1 MWGGDPLHEAALA
14 AHNAGLCV
22 VPPRQDG
29 SKAPIEAWKRY
40 QVERPTE
47 QQLDAWYGDGELT
60 GLGLICG
67 RVSGGLEMLELEGRA
82 VAEGLDRQFRE
93 LCEAAGLGEILDRIL
108 RGYTERTPSGGL
120 HILYRVPT
128 PLGNEKLARRP
139 ATAQELAAKP
149 GDTTKTEI
157 ETRSE
162 GGYTIVA
169 PSNGKVHPEGGAWA
183 LQTGGFASIASIT
196 DRERDELWRVARMLD
211 RMPPAPPRPAARTGD
226 GRPGDIYNAQSDIQ
240 ERTIELLE
248 RHGWTRVYD
257 RQDGVTV
264 MRRPGKREG
273 VSATVGFAAAG
284 VVHNYSSSVAE
295 LPVERS
301 IDPFGVYAALEH
313 AGDLRAAARALADR
327 GDPVRI
333 LAGGEA
339 PPDREIPPAE
349 PSTWPEPPADAA
361 YHGLAGELVRAV
373 ADHTEA
379 DPVAILGS
387 LLATFGALAGHS
399 RYIYQGSS
407 QAANI
412 YVALV
417 GDSSSGRKGTAGSIV
432 REIFNAAQAHWDSIL
447 VPGLGSG
454 EGLIRRLKPDGEGKV
469 EHRALVHETEL
480 GRLLASMAREGS
492 TLSPMLRDG
501 WDGVPLGRFLARSD
515 ALVTWHHVGVL
526 AHITPVELRARLTGV
541 DAANGFGN
549 RFLWLAVRRTR
560 LVAIPGN
567 PRALVEPYAV
577 QLRRAIDAAQQPAEL
592 AWTDAAAERWQ
603 WVYAE
608 LASRSRLGLAGSIT
622 ARAEAQIVRLALI
635 YALLDESPAVD
646 EQHLEAGLAF
656 WNYAERSA
664 RYLFGESTGNRHAD
678 LVLRL
683 LKADGEVDRQT
694 IKAETGLRLGA
705 EIDELEALLLGA
717 GLAVLAT
724 IPRPSGGRPRRVLRL
739 PNGANGANGQ
749 GDAQSK

>member
-1 MWGGDPLHEAALA
+1 MSILETALI
-14 AHNAGLCV
+14 AHSAGLSV

-40 QVERPTE
+40 QAERPSEE
-47 QQLDAWYGDGELT
+47 QLRAWYGDGELT
-60 GLGLICG
+60 GIGVICG
-67 RVSGGLEMLELEGRA
+67 RVSGDLEMLEIEGRA
-82 VAEGLDRQFRE
+82 VDEGIESQFRD
-93 LCEAAGLGEILDRIL
+93 LATAAGLGELLSRIL
-108 RGYTERTPSGGL
+108 VGYAEKTPSGGWHL
-120 HILYRVPT
+120 LYRVPT

-139 ATAQELAAKP
+139 ATADELVAKP
-149 GDTTKTEI
+149 GDTTKVLL
-157 ETRSE
+157 ETRGE
-162 GGYTIVA
+162 GGFVITA
-169 PSNGKVHPEGGAWA
+169 PSNGRVHPAGGAWA
-183 LQTGGFASIASIT
+183 LQSGGFESIATIT
-196 DRERDELWRVARMLD
+196 DHERDELWRVARMLD
-211 RMPPAPPRPAARTGD
+211 RMPAPAPRPRSRTGSD
-226 GRPGDIYNAQSDIQ
+226 RPGDAYNARPDIQ

-248 RHGWTRVYD
+248 RHGWTMVYA
-257 RQDGVTV
+257 RQDGVAV

-273 VSATVGFAAAG
+273 VSATVGYAAPG

-301 IDPFGVYAALEH
+301 IDAFGVYAALEH
-313 AGDLRAAARALADR
+313 NGDISAAARALADVD
-327 GDPVRI
+327 GSSIRI
-333 LAGGEA
+333 NSGNRREA
-339 PPDREIPPAE
+339 PPAE
-349 PSTWPEPPADAA
+349 PASWPASPAEAA
-361 YHGLAGELVRAV
+361 YHGLAGDVVRAV

-387 LLATFGALAGHS
+387 LLATFGALAGHG
-399 RYIYQGSS
+399 RYLYQGSG
-407 QAANI
+407 QTANV

-432 REIFNAAQAHWDSIL
+432 REIFNAALTGWDSIL

-454 EGLIRRLKPDGEGKV
+454 EGLIRRLKPDADGNV
-469 EHRALVHETEL
+469 DHRALVMETEL

-526 AHITPVELRARLTGV
+526 AHITPIELRARLTGV

-549 RFLWLAVRRTR
+549 RFVWLAVRRTR

-567 PRALVEPYAV
+567 PRELIAPYAV
-577 QLRRAIDAAQQPAEL
+577 QLRRAIDAAQDPAEL
-592 AWTDAAAERWQ
+592 VWTDAAAERWQ

-646 EQHLEAGLAF
+646 VEHLEAGLAF
-656 WNYAERSA
+656 WDYAERSA

-678 LVLRL
+678 LVLRIL
-683 LKADGEVDRQT
+683 RADGEVDRQT
-694 IKAETGLRLGA
+694 IKSETGLRLGA
-705 EIDELEALLLGA
+705 EIDELEGLLVGA
-717 GLAVLAT
+717 GLADLAT
-724 IPRPSGGRPRRVLRL
+724 IPRPEGGRPRRVLRL
-739 PNGANGANGQ
+739 ANGANGANGQ
-749 GDAQSK
+749 GDAHPK